1 MKIFFVQLFCVF
13 LPPLLN
19 IFCLCLVHTI
29 SVLYHACLYMKC
41 SLSISTFL
49 EEISSLSHF
58 VAFLYFF
65 ALITEEGF
73 LISSCYSLELCIQML
88 LLLLLLLLLSSFSH
102 VQLCATPQMVAHQA
116 PPSLGFSRQE
126 DWSWLLF
133 PSSTHESEKSK
144 VKLKSL
150 RCVRPSATP
159 WTAAFQAPPSMGF
172 SRQEY
177 WSGVPLPSPAFVT
190 RLCFIFNQAFYLH
203 FLFSLSL

>member
-1 MKIFFVQLFCVF
+1 
-13 LPPLLN
+13 
-19 IFCLCLVHTI
+19 
-29 SVLYHACLYMKC
+29 MKC
-41 SLSISTFL
+41 SLGIFNFL

-73 LISSCYSLELCIQML
+73 LISSCYSLELCIKML

-144 VKLKSL
+144 AKLKSL

-177 WSGVPLPSPAFVT
+177 WSGVPLPPPKQESWYT
-190 RLCFIFNQAFYLH
+190 SNICWILSG
-203 FLFSLSL
+203 FLGTWGTPMKQNRPKLLPLWSFF